1 MLFVRSKEKEEERR
15 CDFVSSFV
23 VVRVFSFFPSFCHD
37 KTPFFSSKEKKSI
50 IIKVL
55 LLLRVSFSLSFFL
68 SFANASIINER
79 AGEGER
85 ESFGDDEN
93 TVYE

>member
-1 MLFVRSKEKEEERR
+1 MILCRL
-15 CDFVSSFV
+15 SSSG
-23 VVRVFSFFPSFCHD
+23 FSRNFRLFPSFCQNA
-37 KTPFFSSKEKKSI
+37 FFFLKRKKKYNCI
-50 IIKVL
+50 
-55 LLLRVSFSLSFFL
+55 SFSLSFFL
-68 SFANASIINER
+68 SFANASVINER

>member
-1 MLFVRSKEKEEERR
+1 M
-15 CDFVSSFV
+15 
-23 VVRVFSFFPSFCHD
+23 
-37 KTPFFSSKEKKSI
+37 
-50 IIKVL
+50 IKVL
-55 LLLRVSFSLSFFL
+55 LLCVSFSLFFFL

-79 AGEGER
+79 AGERER